1 MSLLRRLLLS
11 VSVALLAILLAALA
25 FNLGAARHYLSEQLH
40 VQSENAAASL
50 ALSLSQ
56 PGNQDPVVRELLLA
70 ALFDSGK
77 FALVRLQSP
86 DGQVIFQRENQP
98 REHQHTVPAW
108 FQRYLPLPQAQTSMS
123 INHGW
128 QQLGTVQVKADNQYA
143 QEVLWA
149 SSMKLVA
156 FVVLSG
162 LVWAIFVFVL
172 LRWFQGV
179 LREEVEAQVLQIGQ
193 TGRKEGESSRDRNT
207 PRVAELQS
215 VNAAIQSTHER
226 VQQQT
231 AVQLQRIEGL
241 ELETQSDPVTGLPNR
256 KYFLQALHDILA
268 SAGREDP
275 QGWVLLCRMRD
286 LQRMNSS
293 IQRQQ
298 VDAWLRDVAAQMYEL
313 LEHYPDPPA
322 QWARLNGSDFV
333 LLLSPSGG
341 QQSMRLVQQ
350 ARSMLKALNVSLG
363 PQQWSRWIFS
373 LTPYTCRDQVSQVL
387 VRLDQGVVQAESS
400 GRDAVE
406 IISAHVELQGQ
417 GAWAQVLQQALQDRH
432 SLSLLVE
439 RWVYM
444 RGTNTVERDEAS
456 LQARTA
462 NGVLRA
468 SQLWPAVV
476 RTGLSAPY
484 DLRAVTLGLQWLQEH
499 PQASS
504 LTVRV
509 AVASL
514 EHEGFVDLLQQTL
527 QQVPASL
534 ERLTLELDAHA
545 VAHHPGPAL
554 ELATMVQELGSSVGL
569 RGVEQSLR
577 ALLHMQALR
586 PSYVKVSGHFAE
598 QTVYNQGAAAL
609 LTAVVAAAQAAQSQ
623 VLVADPVSEQVAQAL
638 QLQGVACVLP
648 EQQQE

>member
-25 FNLGAARHYLSEQLH
+25 LNLGAARNYLSEQLH

-70 ALFDSGK
+70 ALFDTGK
-77 FALVRLQSP
+77 FALVRLQAP
-86 DGQVIFQRENQP
+86 DGQVIFQRENQLRDQRP
-98 REHQHTVPAW
+98 TVPAW
-108 FQRYLPLPQAQTSMS
+108 FQRYLPLPQAQTDMAIS
-123 INHGW
+123 NGW

-156 FVVLSG
+156 FVAVAG
-162 LVWAIFVFVL
+162 LVWALFVSVL
-172 LRWFQGV
+172 LRWFQRV
-179 LREEVEAQVLQIGQ
+179 LREEVAAQVLQIGQ
-193 TGRKEGESSRDRNT
+193 ADSDAESPLDRNT

-226 VQQQT
+226 IQQQT

-256 KYFLQALHDILA
+256 KYFLQALDEAVA
-268 SAGREDP
+268 SAREGDR

-298 VDAWLRDVAAQMYEL
+298 VDAWLRDVAAQMHEL
-313 LEHYPDPPA
+313 LEHYPDPFA
-322 QWARLNGSDFV
+322 QWVRLNGSDFV

-350 ARSMLKALNVSLG
+350 ARNMLKALSVSLG
-363 PQQWSRWIFS
+363 PQQWSRWIFA
-373 LTPYTCRDQVSQVL
+373 LTPYSSRDQVPQVM
-387 VRLDQGVVQAESS
+387 VRLDHGVMQAESS

-406 IISAHVELQGQ
+406 IISGHVPLQGQ
-417 GAWAQVLQQALQDRH
+417 SAWSQVLQQALQDPLA
-432 SLSLLVE
+432 LSLAVDRRAYLCGAYTGWRE
-439 RWVYM
+439 
-444 RGTNTVERDEAS
+444 EAS

-484 DLRAVTLGLQWLQEH
+484 DLRAIALGLQWLQAH
-499 PQASS
+499 PQASALS
-504 LTVRV
+504 VRV

-514 EHEGFVDLLQQTL
+514 ENEGFVGLLQQTL

-534 ERLTLELDAHA
+534 GRLTLEMDAHA
-545 VAHHPGPAL
+545 VVHHPGPVL
-554 ELATMVQELGSSVGL
+554 ELATMVQQMGGSVGL

-598 QTVYNQGAAAL
+598 QTVYNEGAAAL
-609 LTAVVAAAQAAQSQ
+609 LSAVVAAAQSVQSQ
-623 VLVADPVSEQVAQAL
+623 VLVADPVSEQVAEGL
-638 QLQGVACVLP
+638 QQQGVACVRPAQP
-648 EQQQE
+648 E